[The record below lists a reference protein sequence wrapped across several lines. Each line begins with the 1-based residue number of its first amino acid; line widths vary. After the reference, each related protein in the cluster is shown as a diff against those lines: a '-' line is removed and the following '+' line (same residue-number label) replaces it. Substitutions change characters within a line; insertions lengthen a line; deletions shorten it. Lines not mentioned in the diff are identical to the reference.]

1 MSDEEYADYVRTKM
15 WEKSHQHIIEEREAQ
30 ERARKKSKDQ
40 KHNLEEENRRDEEE
54 REHIR
59 RRMQESLQR
68 GEERKWA
75 KETEAS
81 WGLYLQKWDVLKQ
94 RGDLAQEDQNARE
107 LIPWPVVSGK
117 RRHVSKDAIEY
128 FFENSSA
135 WKEDRVAML
144 KVERVRWHP
153 DKMQQR
159 FGQHIDSE
167 TMKSVTA
174 VFQVVDR
181 LWNEQAR

>member
-1 MSDEEYADYVRTKM
+1 M
-15 WEKSHQHIIEEREAQ
+15 WEKSHQHIVEEREAR
-30 ERARKKSKDQ
+30 ERAKRKAKEQ
-40 KHNLEEENRRDEEE
+40 RRGLDEDAARQEEE

-59 RRMQESLQR
+59 RRMQESLKR
-68 GEERKWA
+68 GEERKKA
-75 KETEAS
+75 KEAEAS
-81 WGLYLQKWDVLKQ
+81 WTLYLQKWEELKQ
-94 RGDLAQEDQNARE
+94 RKDLAQAEQKARE

-117 RRHVSKDAIEY
+117 WRHVSKEEIEY
-128 FFENSSA
+128 FFENSTA
-135 WKEDRVAML
+135 WKEDPAAML
-144 KVERVRWHP
+144 KIERVRWHP

-181 LWNEQAR
+181 LWNERFRPK